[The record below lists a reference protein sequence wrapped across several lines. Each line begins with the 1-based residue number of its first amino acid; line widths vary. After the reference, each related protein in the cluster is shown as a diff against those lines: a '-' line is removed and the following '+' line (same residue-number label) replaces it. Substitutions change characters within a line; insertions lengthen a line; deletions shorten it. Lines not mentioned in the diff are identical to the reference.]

1 MFEKNKINQN
11 RIFLLIFLLLLT
23 LSGFM
28 YFRYLQRRK
37 VSLELKKINEMKS
50 RFYSNVSHEFRTPL
64 TLIKGPLE
72 KLLQRDIDVSIRSE
86 AEMMYRNTQ
95 RLQYLVD
102 QILSLSKIDAGKFQ
116 IKAQEANLSDD
127 INGISHSFNYQTI
140 ERNLQYL
147 VDIEES
153 GLVYFDVEI
162 IEIILTNLLSNAFK
176 FTLQNG
182 QIKMTGTSLEKHYQ
196 IKISNTTD
204 VVVKNELTKIFDRF
218 YSSAQSIIPERELG
232 CLWSRN
238 SVYCIELI

>member
-1 MFEKNKINQN
+1 
-11 RIFLLIFLLLLT
+11 
-23 LSGFM
+23 
-28 YFRYLQRRK
+28 
-37 VSLELKKINEMKS
+37 
-50 RFYSNVSHEFRTPL
+50 
-64 TLIKGPLE
+64 
-72 KLLQRDIDVSIRSE
+72 
-86 AEMMYRNTQ
+86 MMYRNTQ

-127 INGISHSFNYQTI
+127 IKGISHSFVYQTI

-182 QIKMTGTSLEKHYQ
+182 QIKMSGISLEKHYQ
-196 IKISNTTD
+196 IKISN
-204 VVVKNELTKIFDRF
+204 
-218 YSSAQSIIPERELG
+218 
-232 CLWSRN
+232 SRPM
-238 SVYCIELI
+238 